1 MEELYISKSAKKRE
15 AEAMQEMGV
24 KLTRLSV
31 EKLKTLPLTD
41 ALLAAIIEAK
51 RLKSHGAIRRQA
63 QLIGKLMRGA
73 DYDAICHAYQMLHQ
87 A

>member
-1 MEELYISKSAKKRE
+1 
-15 AEAMQEMGV
+15 MQEMGV

-31 EKLKTLPLTD
+31 EKLKTLPLTEP
-41 ALLAAIIEAK
+41 LLAAILEAK

-63 QLIGKLMRGA
+63 QLIGKLMRSA
-73 DYDAICHAYQMLHQ
+73 DYEAICQAYQVLHQ